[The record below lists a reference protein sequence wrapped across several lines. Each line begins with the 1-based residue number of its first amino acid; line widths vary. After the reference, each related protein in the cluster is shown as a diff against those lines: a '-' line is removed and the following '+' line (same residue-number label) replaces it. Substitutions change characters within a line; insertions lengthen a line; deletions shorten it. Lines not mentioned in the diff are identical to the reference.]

1 MKYDILDRVVDVG
14 PPKKPL
20 RRANAEGN
28 LTLVQRLLLYDF
40 LEVCLEY
47 MKLWLGLPILLFFR
61 REMVSWFFPWILLSC
76 LTFILTQM
84 SGQILR
90 RQTELLKFKKAN

>member
-47 MKLWLGLPILLFFR
+47 MKLWLKGNQYFYF
-61 REMVSWFFPWILLSC
+61 
-76 LTFILTQM
+76 
-84 SGQILR
+84 SGER
-90 RQTELLKFKKAN
+90 WSVGSSPGFC

>member
-1 MKYDILDRVVDVG
+1 MNVLLATNVFTSMRIKMEGESSNNFITYKVRYVVRVVDVG

-40 LEVCLEY
+40 LEVCAE
-47 MKLWLGLPILLFFR
+47 
-61 REMVSWFFPWILLSC
+61 
-76 LTFILTQM
+76 
-84 SGQILR
+84 
-90 RQTELLKFKKAN
+90 